1 MFDWKSAPS
10 DGSSAV
16 SSQFWIYWATAV
28 PLTAVTLGGWALW
41 WNFEKHRY
49 DVHITEAVTP
59 RRAKDS
65 VITWG
70 PSNAIQAEGPGFES
84 FISDGVRPG
93 QASATQ

>member
-1 MFDWKSAPS
+1 MDMFDWKSAPS

-49 DVHITEAVTP
+49 DVHITEAVH
-59 RRAKDS
+59 RAD
-65 VITWG
+65 
-70 PSNAIQAEGPGFES
+70 
-84 FISDGVRPG
+84 RPYK
-93 QASATQ
+93 SWWRKR